1 MTEVKDF
8 FYPGTER
15 TAGGIRSSD
24 AQKQSL
30 SARSTA
36 EARAVLPFSEALRLQ
51 SLPLVIEAESGYSIL
66 HIAVAKGYEEQARVA
81 VRFQAGCEVSVV
93 PVSREYLE
101 EEIFKAYKGDAKV
114 LQCLPAAGREP
125 LQEKVPD
132 DSLLIA
138 YDKGQGDAVKGLA
151 ALIDYA
157 VAHGIS
163 DIHIT
168 PLAQGVRIRARK
180 TGALMEREELIGDA
194 QFHKEITNRLK
205 VLIRA
210 PVTTVCKPLDGSFPA
225 GTASKKVRIRVSI
238 MPSIHGDNIVL
249 RILENTPIHSL
260 HSLGYSSDLVMQLE
274 KICKKN
280 AGLFLICGSTG
291 SGKTTALYALGQ
303 YVADLNKLVH
313 TLEDPIEQALDSLVQ
328 TEIDPARG
336 ITYANCFPALLR
348 QDPDCIVL
356 GELRDR
362 ESAAAIVQAA
372 LTGHN
377 TLASVHGGS
386 IQSVFE
392 RFNQFQVKP
401 DEFIAALSGILY
413 QLLVPVLCESCAVM
427 DLVATR
433 RLKIKAC
440 KPVGCSR
447 CDYTG
452 YRGRVPV
459 VEAFF
464 PELDWRVSGRKFT
477 PGIAYKSGWYCQ
489 IQNGLEQ
496 LLKASKIDIA
506 TYEAYL
512 NE

>member
-1 MTEVKDF
+1 MTGENEF
-8 FYPGTER
+8 FYLRTER
-15 TAGGIRSSD
+15 ATGVIKSCD
-24 AQKQSL
+24 THKQSL

-36 EARAVLPFSEALRLQ
+36 EARAFLPFSEALRLQ
-51 SLPLVIEAESGYSIL
+51 TLPLVIEDDSGYSIL
-66 HIAVAKGYEEQARVA
+66 HIAVAKGYEEQARLA
-81 VRFQAGCEVSVV
+81 VRFQAGCDVSVV
-93 PVSREYLE
+93 PVSGEQLE

-114 LQCLPAAGREP
+114 LQCLPAAGRET
-125 LQEKVPD
+125 LQDQAPD

-157 VAHGIS
+157 VAHSIS

-180 TGALMEREELIGDA
+180 TGTLLEREELIGDA

-210 PVTTVCKPLDGSFPA
+210 PVSTVCKPLDGSFPA
-225 GTASKKVRIRVSI
+225 GTARKKVRIRVSI

-260 HSLGYSSDLVMQLE
+260 HSLGYRSDLVLQLE

-303 YVADLNKLVH
+303 YIADLNKLVH

-328 TEIDPARG
+328 TEIDVARG
-336 ITYANCFPALLR
+336 VTYASCFPALLR

-362 ESAAAIVQAA
+362 ESATAIVQAA

-386 IQSVFE
+386 IQAVFE
-392 RFNQFQVKP
+392 RFHQFQVET
-401 DEFIAALSGILY
+401 DEFMAALSGIMY
-413 QLLVPVLCESCAVM
+413 QLLVPVLCEACAVM
-427 DLVATR
+427 DLVTTR
-433 RLKIKAC
+433 RIKIKAC
-440 KPVGCSR
+440 KPVGCIH

-464 PELDWRVSGRKFT
+464 PESDWRTGRSKFT
-477 PGIAYKSGWYCQ
+477 PDIAYKSGWYCQ
-489 IQNGLEQ
+489 VKNGLEQ
-496 LLKASKIDIA
+496 LLKASKIDVT

-512 NE
+512 DE